1 MFYVYVYE
9 KVPRKLRGDLMNPF
23 KEGSLT
29 LSLFS
34 YWETIDLTLLIIKRM
49 SRYGQVENENN
60 AQFDRLSSTLAQF
73 RAVNQDIHNIAREST
88 LIDSLS
94 EQMSS
99 LYDGIR
105 NSSQGLTRSMQSGHG
120 VWRYVGLALLAFV
133 VLYTL
138 WKFV

>member
-1 MFYVYVYE
+1 
-9 KVPRKLRGDLMNPF
+9 
-23 KEGSLT
+23 
-29 LSLFS
+29 
-34 YWETIDLTLLIIKRM
+34 M

-120 VWRYVGLALLAFV
+120 VCGGMLA
-133 VLYTL
+133 
-138 WKFV
+138 